1 MQTARLNPLT
11 RDDTFLGV
19 CQAIGDDFGFN
30 PIFLRLAFALPLL
43 YAPVTTLAAYFAL
56 GVVVLA
62 SRLLSPNPR
71 QRKVESEAPAPAAQN
86 DSLAE
91 VLAAAA

>member
-43 YAPVTTLAAYFAL
+43 YAPVATLAAYFGL
-56 GVVVLA
+56 GLVVLA
-62 SRLLSPNPR
+62 SRLLSPNPKA
-71 QRKVESEAPAPAAQN
+71 RKAEAEAPAPAAQN